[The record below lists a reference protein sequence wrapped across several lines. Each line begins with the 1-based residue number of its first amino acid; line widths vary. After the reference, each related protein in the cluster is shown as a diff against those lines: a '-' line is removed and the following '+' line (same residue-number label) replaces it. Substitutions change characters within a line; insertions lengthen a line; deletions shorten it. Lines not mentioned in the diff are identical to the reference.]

1 MTRALVFDCDG
12 VLADTELDGHLPAF
26 NATFA
31 QFGIPV
37 IWNVDEYRELTKI
50 GGGKER
56 MRTLFDDPEVVRA
69 AGLPTDPAKQD
80 ELLSTWHACKTVKF
94 TEAIAQGQVTPR
106 PGIRRVVEAAA
117 EAGWRLSVASTSAA
131 DAVRAVLISAVG
143 TDLAATFDPVLA
155 GDVVAHKKPAP
166 DIYLLAREVLG
177 LAAEDI
183 LVIEDSGVGSQAA
196 HAEVDS
202 WLSRCRRLPATT
214 TSRRP
219 RSLSVASATQPVCMR
234 RYCSRLLV
242 TSQRMSSRSTTLS
255 AALAGGSDMT
265 QPVGIGIDVGSQG
278 VRVLAAT
285 ADGTVLD
292 SVRVGWT
299 LQRDPEGA
307 HEQYPDVWWAEA
319 LGLLRQVCAGLPEQ
333 DRAAISGISVTATSG
348 TVVVTDE
355 NLRPLRPAMMWW
367 TDKRPVV
374 EAEECAV
381 AGADLCA
388 ELGYRFRPTF
398 SLPKNSV
405 D

>member
-80 ELLSTWHACKTVKF
+80 ELLRTWHACKTVKF

-196 HAEVDS
+196 HAAGLTAVVTVSPLTRDDNFPASPLIVSCLGDPAGVHAEV
-202 WLSRCRRLPATT
+202 LQ
-214 TSRRP
+214 
-219 RSLSVASATQPVCMR
+219 SA
-234 RYCSRLLV
+234 
-242 TSQRMSSRSTTLS
+242 
-255 AALAGGSDMT
+255 
-265 QPVGIGIDVGSQG
+265 IGD
-278 VRVLAAT
+278 LT
-285 ADGTVLD
+285 AD
-292 SVRVGWT
+292 
-299 LQRDPEGA
+299 
-307 HEQYPDVWWAEA
+307 
-319 LGLLRQVCAGLPEQ
+319 
-333 DRAAISGISVTATSG
+333 
-348 TVVVTDE
+348 VVTVD
-355 NLRPLRPAMMWW
+355 
-367 TDKRPVV
+367 
-374 EAEECAV
+374 
-381 AGADLCA
+381 DLERCF
-388 ELGYRFRPTF
+388 GWGQ
-398 SLPKNSV
+398 
-405 D
+405 